1 MKTLLIYSSLF
12 LFSLLF
18 SACSNNGKDDQYQ
31 NEKKIGKLKNEGD
44 FEDKMA
50 AIENYSNWKI
60 MNSLAYNNNA
70 GSREE
75 VIACLNEKD
84 EAVKLEEV
92 FYDAATG
99 NYGRRIFY
107 AEGGKKFASKE
118 VFFDNQLKAPQ
129 FIERI
134 SFYDKKQQP
143 IYTRERSAALEE
155 DLESQEFVQKSPV
168 GVSIDRA
175 MQIINQQG
183 PFETTFQGFVQNG
196 GLNYILVG
204 ENTPDGFASSLVVQY
219 ESAEIVK
226 LKKNERGMIGIPV
239 EVQHQT
245 MLDEQGLK
253 FQILLGLRLL

>member
-1 MKTLLIYSSLF
+1 MKTLLVYSQLV
-12 LFSLLF
+12 LLSLLF
-18 SACSNNGKDDQYQ
+18 SACFNNGKDDQDQ

-50 AIENYSNWKI
+50 AIENNSNWKV

-75 VIACLNEKD
+75 VIAYLNEKD

-92 FYDAATG
+92 FFDASTG
-99 NYGRRIFY
+99 DYGRRIFY
-107 AEGGKKFASKE
+107 VEDGKKFASKE
-118 VFFDNQLKAPQ
+118 VFFDNQKKSPQ

-134 SFYDKKQQP
+134 SFYDKKQNP
-143 IYTRERSAALEE
+143 VYSRERSTELEQ
-155 DLESQEFVQKSPV
+155 DLENQPFEEKSPV

-175 MQIINQQG
+175 MQIINKQG
-183 PFETTFQGFVQNG
+183 AFETTFQGFVQNG

-219 ESAEIVK
+219 ESSDILK

-245 MLDEQGLK
+245 MMDEQGLK
-253 FQILLGLRLL
+253 FQILLNLRLI

>member
-1 MKTLLIYSSLF
+1 MKTLLFYSPLF
-12 LFSLLF
+12 LLSFLF
-18 SACSNNGKDDQYQ
+18 SACTNNKNDEEPQ
-31 NEKKIGKLKNEGD
+31 NDKKIGKLKNEGD
-44 FEDKMA
+44 FEDKIA
-50 AIENYSNWKI
+50 AIENNSKWKI
-60 MNSLAYNNNA
+60 MNSLAFNNNE

-75 VIACLNEKD
+75 VIAYLNEKD

-92 FYDAATG
+92 FFDALTG

-118 VFFDNQLKAPQ
+118 VFFDNQKKVPQ

-134 SFYDKKQQP
+134 SFYNKKQVP
-143 IYTRERSAALEE
+143 IYTRERSTALEE
-155 DLESQEFVQKSPV
+155 DLENQMFEQKNPV

-196 GLNYILVG
+196 GLTYILVG
-204 ENTPDGFASSLVVQY
+204 ENTPDGFASSLAVQY
-219 ESAEIVK
+219 ESSAILK
-226 LKKNERGMIGIPV
+226 LRKNERGMIGIPL

-245 MLDEQGLK
+245 MMDEQGLK
-253 FQILLGLRLL
+253 FQILLNISLL